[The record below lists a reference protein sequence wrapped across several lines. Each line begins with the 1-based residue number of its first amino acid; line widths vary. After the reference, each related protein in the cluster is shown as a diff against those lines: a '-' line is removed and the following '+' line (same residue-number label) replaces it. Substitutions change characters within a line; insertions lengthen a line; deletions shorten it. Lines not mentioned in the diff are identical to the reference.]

1 MHGMYLLL
9 LQLCPELLPDLGLH
23 LPSMCSLPHGC
34 GSSCPN
40 SHKAFM
46 SIQHQVSFF
55 DGFLKLK
62 VPPDVQ

>member
-9 LQLCPELLPDLGLH
+9 LQLRPELLPDLGLH
-23 LPSMCSLPHGC
+23 LPRMCSLPRGC
-34 GSSCPN
+34 GSSCLN

-46 SIQHQVSFF
+46 SIQRQVSCF
-55 DGFLKLK
+55 DGFVKLK